1 VLGLGLRPQEQLG
14 LELAAAVAAAV
25 VPLFSCNPQGS
36 QSKPRQHPS
45 TKQQIFFPSFSPPF
59 RSLPENFFI
68 GNFIAQLQVTCKSN
82 LRKLGS
88 GRQSSDGPV
97 ARLSAAFGWE
107 PDMSKKV
114 WRFCFH
120 VRGFPVSKTMGSN
133 RSRASQ
139 SRPNRSP
146 TRWNRFFRA
155 QPGLSAKDEN
165 STITCS

>member
-59 RSLPENFFI
+59 EIFARNFFI

-82 LRKLGS
+82 LRKLGPQ
-88 GRQSSDGPV
+88 GNARQRGMVQMLGV
-97 ARLSAAFGWE
+97 AAAFSLE
-107 PDMSKKV
+107 PDM
-114 WRFCFH
+114 
-120 VRGFPVSKTMGSN
+120 M
-133 RSRASQ
+133 
-139 SRPNRSP
+139 
-146 TRWNRFFRA
+146 
-155 QPGLSAKDEN
+155 
-165 STITCS
+165 